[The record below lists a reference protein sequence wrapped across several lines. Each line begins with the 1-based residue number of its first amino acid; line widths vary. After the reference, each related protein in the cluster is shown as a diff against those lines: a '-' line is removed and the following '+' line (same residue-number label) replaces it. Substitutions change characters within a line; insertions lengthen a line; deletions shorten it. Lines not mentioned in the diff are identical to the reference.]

1 MCILQKYKMD
11 PRYMNRGVSPR
22 SCPKEFTIME
32 DITAQFC
39 QKTNNQIAV
48 IQSHH
53 AKSANS

>member
-1 MCILQKYKMD
+1 MQKYKMD
-11 PRYMNRGVSPR
+11 PRDTNGGVSPR

-39 QKTNNQIAV
+39 PKTNNQIAV